1 MEVYLF
7 NNSTQIII
15 KISIDFYFD
24 NTIALNLVDCNAF
37 PYFDLQ
43 KRYLMF
49 HHIKS
54 RFAPRIEIDVAIASY
69 ILV

>member
-1 MEVYLF
+1 MELVVYLF

-15 KISIDFYFD
+15 KISIDLYFD
-24 NTIALNLVDCNAF
+24 KTTNLVDNPVIKLF

-43 KRYLMF
+43 KRLMF

-54 RFAPRIEIDVAIASY
+54 RFAPHIEMGM
-69 ILV
+69 LQ